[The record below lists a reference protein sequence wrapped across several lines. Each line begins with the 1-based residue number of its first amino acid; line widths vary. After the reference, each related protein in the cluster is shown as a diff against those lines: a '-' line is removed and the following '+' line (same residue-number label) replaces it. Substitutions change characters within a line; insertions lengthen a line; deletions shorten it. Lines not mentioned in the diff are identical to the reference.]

1 MRNRTQEQYLKF
13 LLNEKGRVTP
23 DSIRFMRQAHVFP
36 EIDNTTAPLL
46 YPLFIKIFTVFTDEF
61 WSSKI
66 VGILC
71 YLFMVFFAW
80 KKKFYWRESLLVGAL
95 FSMISLFAATLS
107 ETLFL
112 PFLFVFFYVARNVL
126 LEKYSKILS
135 VFLLSLSVILL
146 FNIRYSGLFFMG
158 GLFAF
163 GVLNYKKSFAKIY
176 IISSIIGLA
185 FVAGYK
191 FFFIDVFNQNYVNKF
206 LEIGLK
212 PTSLLVKEFFLAIGT
227 SFNPFIHIL
236 NPNGGI
242 LNVGILGIGF
252 LNIVFFTFIFIFLSV
267 FGMICSFLIQ
277 YFYQTDALDYRLLAP
292 FTFGIWLV
300 YFKKLHQIF
309 GKLVFAIAFLSLMTG
324 FVFSWLS
331 RGNYLENRKLMK
343 EFLVKE
349 KLMDSKI
356 YYYRPIKD
364 ENFSS
369 SKISEIISTINPRVY
384 ITEKPEDSL
393 KKEVL
398 TKFKIESKV
407 KMNKNKFQ

>member
-1 MRNRTQEQYLKF
+1 
-13 LLNEKGRVTP
+13 
-23 DSIRFMRQAHVFP
+23 
-36 EIDNTTAPLL
+36 
-46 YPLFIKIFTVFTDEF
+46 
-61 WSSKI
+61 
-66 VGILC
+66 
-71 YLFMVFFAW
+71 
-80 KKKFYWRESLLVGAL
+80 
-95 FSMISLFAATLS
+95 
-107 ETLFL
+107 
-112 PFLFVFFYVARNVL
+112 
-126 LEKYSKILS
+126 
-135 VFLLSLSVILL
+135 
-146 FNIRYSGLFFMG
+146 MG

-163 GVLNYKKSFAKIY
+163 GVLNYKKNFAKIY
-176 IISSIIGLA
+176 IISSIIGLIY
-185 FVAGYK
+185 VAGYK
-191 FFFIDVFNQNYVNKF
+191 LFFIDVFNQNYVNKF

-252 LNIVFFTFIFIFLSV
+252 LNIAFFTFIFIKNKLSATEKMMVFLSV